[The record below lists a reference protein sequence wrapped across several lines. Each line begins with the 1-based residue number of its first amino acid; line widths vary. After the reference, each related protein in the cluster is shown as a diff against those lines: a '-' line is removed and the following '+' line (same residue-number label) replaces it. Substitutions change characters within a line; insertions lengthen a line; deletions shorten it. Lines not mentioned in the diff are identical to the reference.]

1 MKRTGTRF
9 MVALLAAILLG
20 NVVTGGSLGGGK
32 AFAANEFLGNG
43 TASSPYLI
51 GTADQLNLIRGAYL
65 NKNVYF
71 KLTKNIDLSTSS
83 YKDNW
88 TPIGERSNAPFR
100 GNFDGNGFVISGLT
114 IDLASNA
121 VGLFGNTGI
130 ESAIRNVK
138 LDNVNVTGL
147 NSTGGLVGANK
158 GLIANSY
165 VTGQVNGGDYTGGL
179 VGYNGVTVANANA
192 IVRDSFAIADVTGAY
207 GSGGLAGSNTG
218 TIANSYAT
226 GDAKGD
232 YAVGGLVGDNDGTVS
247 RSYAT
252 GTLLDG
258 QCIGGLVGNNAGIIN
273 DSFATGEVNG
283 SFSTG
288 GLTGY
293 NYGSISRSYST
304 GDVYGYQH
312 VGGLVSNL
320 EVAGTISDSFATGDV
335 SGDYYVGGLI
345 GFDIENST
353 GAYSNS
359 FAGGNVSGIGN
370 VDSLS
375 GTNAGNNIGS
385 FYMDASMKGP
395 VAGWDF
401 TNLWAVDPL
410 RNDGYPYLRAAQFQL
425 NYDGNGNTGGT
436 APSDATS
443 YLPGETATVYAGP
456 IDLTRTGYTF
466 GGWNTRPDGQGNGYS
481 GTFQVMPYTTL
492 YAQWVALGSA
502 ATLTSGIGIVST
514 GGTSSE
520 TITDIPNGT
529 SLAVLKEEITPA
541 TNATFEVYDADG
553 TTVATTLTS
562 GKKVIVTAADGITTV
577 TYTVTVIGSNAKAIT
592 AFSFAEQTGPAT
604 INASAH
610 TVDVQ
615 VAGGTDVTSL
625 KAVFTLSAGAVAL
638 VGTVEQV
645 SGTTA
650 NDFTNAVAYAV
661 KAEDGSTQNWTVTVK
676 KSSEKD
682 FTAFAISGLTLAK
695 AAEINT
701 TDHTVY
707 AEVVYGTSLSSL
719 SNAKATFT
727 LSPEATA
734 KIGSVVQVSGS
745 TANDLRTPV
754 SYIVTAA
761 DGSTQEWIVSVS
773 IEASN
778 AKDIT
783 AYSFAAQ
790 TKPATIDTTA
800 RTVAIEVKYGTNVT
814 ALVANYAL
822 TLNSTAKVNGVT
834 QRSGITSNNFTNPVT
849 YAVQAENGTRQNWV
863 VTVTVAAPSSA
874 KEITAFSFAAQTG
887 AATIDATAHTIA
899 VEAANGTSLNGLKAT
914 FALSAGASAR
924 VNGVNQVSG
933 TTANDFTTPVTYVV
947 TAQDG
952 STQNWTVTVSVE
964 TILSRA
970 ATLTSTIGTV
980 STGGTANETI
990 TNIPYGTTLAAL
1002 KAAIMPAPYATFEV
1016 YGSDGVT
1023 VATTLATGFK
1033 VIVIA
1038 EDRTTSVTYTVTV
1051 NSAPSGGGGSGG
1063 GGGGG
1068 SGGGEPVNPT
1078 QPSTDVPDPE
1088 PPENPEP
1095 PVTLTDIAGH
1105 WAEASIKQAV
1115 ANGIA
1120 AGYPDGTF
1128 KPNHTVTRA
1137 EFIVMLMNALKLQ
1150 DTATE
1155 AGVLDFTDA
1164 TNIGEWAKSAV
1175 AQALQAGI
1183 IHGYRDG
1190 SFRPDAEITRA
1201 EMIVMSANALK
1212 MTIPSDDAP
1221 GFSDDNDIP
1230 SWAKGAVAAIKKLG
1244 LIQGKGDNEF
1254 VPEGQTTRAEAV
1266 TVLLKMMTQQ

>member
-1 MKRTGTRF
+1 MHRTGTRF
-9 MVALLAAILLG
+9 MVALLTAILTW
-20 NVVTGGSLGGGK
+20 NVVTGGSFGGGK

-51 GTADQLNLIRGAYL
+51 GTADQLNLIRGTYL
-65 NKNVYF
+65 NKNLYF

-114 IDLASNA
+114 INLASNT
-121 VGLFGNTGI
+121 VGLFGNTSI
-130 ESAIRNVK
+130 ESTIRNVK
-138 LDNVNVTGL
+138 LDNANVTGL

-158 GLIANSY
+158 GLITNSY

-179 VGYNGVTVANANA
+179 VGYNGVTVANSNA
-192 IVRDSFAIADVTGAY
+192 IVRDSVALVDVNGAY
-207 GSGGLAGSNTG
+207 GAGGLAGGNTG
-218 TIANSYAT
+218 TIENSYAT

-232 YAVGGLVGDNDGTVS
+232 YAVGGLVGDNGGTVS

-258 QCIGGLVGNNAGIIN
+258 QSIGGLVGNNAGIIN
-273 DSFATGEVNG
+273 DSFAAGEVHG

-320 EVAGTISDSFATGDV
+320 EIAGTVSDSFATGDV

-345 GFDIENST
+345 GYDYENST

-359 FAGGNVSGIGN
+359 FAGGNATGIGN

-375 GTNAGNNIGS
+375 GTNAGNNNGS
-385 FYMDASMKGP
+385 FYMDASMKGT

-410 RNDGYPYLRAAQFQL
+410 RNDGYPYLRSSEFQL
-425 NYDGNGNTGGT
+425 RYDGNGNTGGT

-443 YLPGETATVYAGP
+443 YLPGETATVYAGA
-456 IDLTRTGYTF
+456 IDLSRTGYAF
-466 GGWNTRPDGQGNGYS
+466 NGWNTRPDGRGNSYS

-492 YAQWVALGSA
+492 YAQWVALSSA
-502 ATLTSGIGIVST
+502 ATLTSGIGIVSA

-520 TITDIPNGT
+520 TITNIPNGT

-541 TNATFEVYDADG
+541 TNAMFEVYDADG

-562 GKKVIVTAADGITTV
+562 GKKVVVTAADGSTTV
-577 TYTVTVIGSNAKAIT
+577 TYTVSVIGSSAKAIT

-604 INASAH
+604 INAAAH
-610 TVDVQ
+610 TVVVQ
-615 VAGGTDVTSL
+615 VAGGTDATSL
-625 KAVFTLSAGAVAL
+625 KAVFTLSAGAVAS

-645 SGTTA
+645 SGATA
-650 NDFTNAVAYAV
+650 NDFTTAVTYAV
-661 KAEDGSTQNWTVTVK
+661 MAEDGSAQNWTVTVT
-676 KSSEKD
+676 KSGEKA
-682 FTAFAISGLTLAK
+682 FTAFGINGLTLTK
-695 AAEINT
+695 AADINAA
-701 TDHTVY
+701 DHTVY

-719 SNAKATFT
+719 SNAKATFA
-727 LSPEATA
+727 LSPGATA
-734 KIGSVVQVSGS
+734 KIGSVVQASGF
-745 TANDLRTPV
+745 TANDMRTPV
-754 SYIVTAA
+754 AYVITAA

-783 AYSFAAQ
+783 AYSFASQ
-790 TKPATIDTTA
+790 TRPATIDTAA
-800 RTVAIEVKYGTNVT
+800 RTVAVEVKNGTNVT

-849 YAVQAENGTRQNWV
+849 YAVKAENGTTQNWV
-863 VTVTVAAPSSA
+863 VTVTVAPPSAA
-874 KEITAFSFAAQTG
+874 KEITAFGFAEQTG
-887 AATIDATAHTIA
+887 AATINAAAHAIAIEVADGTNPNGLVATFSLSPGATAT
-899 VEAANGTSLNGLKAT
+899 VGSV
-914 FALSAGASAR
+914 S
-924 VNGVNQVSG
+924 QVSG
-933 TTANDFTTPVTYVV
+933 TTANDFTSPVTYTV
-947 TAQDG
+947 TAADG
-952 STQNWTVTVSVE
+952 SAQNWTATVTVE
-964 TILSRA
+964 TIPSHA

-980 STGGTANETI
+980 STGGTAHETI

-1002 KAAIMPAPYATFEV
+1002 KAAITPAANATFEV
-1016 YGSDGVT
+1016 YQSDGVT

-1033 VIVIA
+1033 AIVIA

-1051 NSAPSGGGGSGG
+1051 NPAPSGGGGGGGGSGG

-1068 SGGGEPVNPT
+1068 PIIPTEPP
-1078 QPSTDVPDPE
+1078 TDVPDPK
-1088 PPENPEP
+1088 PPEDPGP
-1095 PVTLTDIAGH
+1095 TVTLTDIAGH
-1105 WAEASIKQAV
+1105 WAEANIKQAV
-1115 ANGIA
+1115 GSGIA

-1128 KPNHTVTRA
+1128 KPNRTVTRA
-1137 EFIVMLMNALKLQ
+1137 EFIVMLMNALKPQ
-1150 DTATE
+1150 DGE
-1155 AGVLDFTDA
+1155 AELTFSDA
-1164 TNIGEWAKSAV
+1164 ASIGPWAAKAV
-1175 AQALQAGI
+1175 AQAVRAGMI
-1183 IHGYRDG
+1183 TGYKDG
-1190 SFRPDAEITRA
+1190 AFRPDAEITRA
-1201 EMIVMSANALK
+1201 EMASMLAHA
-1212 MTIPSDDAP
+1212 
-1221 GFSDDNDIP
+1221 
-1230 SWAKGAVAAIKKLG
+1230 LG
-1244 LIQGKGDNEF
+1244 LTLDENAATGFADDRNIPAWARGAAAAMKEF
-1254 VPEGQTTRAEAV
+1254 GIMGGTGSNRFDPAAKATRAEAV
-1266 TVLLKMMTQQ
+1266 TVLLRLLEHKSE